1 MPPLLNAEKPPPDE
15 AKRQHQ
21 GIFVNRALFANIS
34 SRDTGNPWSE
44 ATNSRPPDL
53 EGVKSSYP
61 VFLTRLLSDRAA
73 ARNQYTEMSVQLL
86 ESPPKASSSDL
97 SDVVNFA
104 SSEFIADV
112 PWLTKLHLGSRRRN
126 VRCLGP
132 ELGAMKRAVDVV
144 VSLILIALLW
154 PVMLLTALL
163 VKMTSRGPVIFRQT
177 RVGLNLRT
185 GDRRNLAS
193 GPPEPPG
200 ERRALYDRRGNPTY
214 GRHFTLYKFRTM
226 RIDAEKNGAQF
237 AQKNDSRITPVGRFL
252 RKTRLDELPQ
262 LWNVLK
268 GEMTLVG
275 PRPERPEFLEK
286 LSEKIP
292 NYLQRLGLKPGLTGV
307 AQIVNGYDNEIE
319 SFRRK
324 VAFDLLYLQNC
335 CLWNDIKIL
344 FRTIRTVLTGSGAL

>member
-1 MPPLLNAEKPPPDE
+1 MAP
-15 AKRQHQ
+15 
-21 GIFVNRALFANIS
+21 
-34 SRDTGNPWSE
+34 
-44 ATNSRPPDL
+44 
-53 EGVKSSYP
+53 
-61 VFLTRLLSDRAA
+61 
-73 ARNQYTEMSVQLL
+73 QLL
-86 ESPPKASSSDL
+86 ERPAVPATSDL
-97 SDVVNFA
+97 SDVVDFA
-104 SSEFIADV
+104 SAEFIADV
-112 PWLTKLHLGSRRRN
+112 PWLTKLNLGSQRRN

-132 ELGAMKRAVDVV
+132 ELRGLKRAVDIV
-144 VSLILIALLW
+144 VSLILLAVLW
-154 PVMLLTALL
+154 PVMLATAVL
-163 VKMTSRGPVIFRQT
+163 VKLTSRGPVIFRQT

-185 GDRRNLAS
+185 GDRRSPEGGLLPS
-193 GPPEPPG
+193 GQ
-200 ERRALYDRRGNPTY
+200 ERRNSLYDRRGNPTY

-252 RKTRLDELPQ
+252 RRTRLDELPQ

-275 PRPERPEFLEK
+275 PRPERPEFLEQ
-286 LSEKIP
+286 LSEQIP
-292 NYLQRLGLKPGLTGV
+292 NYLERLGLKPGLTGV
-307 AQIVNGYDNEIE
+307 AQIVNGYDNEIA